1 LYGDREDWAL
11 LSSFERGRSNES
23 KICYTQLLGSR
34 TSSCEHKKN
43 ISMTS
48 ANHEA
53 DDPILSRLS
62 FAFFFF
68 CVLLCGGFFI
78 KVYFLLFR
86 RRLSTAGDIAP
97 GGIVIVMMCRD
108 VAVVGS

>member
-1 LYGDREDWAL
+1 MGIVKTGLYYLVLSGDDQMKAKSATHNYLVLEL
-11 LSSFERGRSNES
+11 HPVN
-23 KICYTQLLGSR
+23 T
-34 TSSCEHKKN
+34 KKK

-68 CVLLCGGFFI
+68 VFCFVAASSSKFI
-78 KVYFLLFR
+78 FCF
-86 RRLSTAGDIAP
+86 SDGDSALP
-97 GGIVIVMMCRD
+97 VTSLRE
-108 VAVVGS
+108 GS

>member
-1 LYGDREDWAL
+1 MGIVKTGLYSLVLSGDDQMKAKSATHNYLVLEL
-11 LSSFERGRSNES
+11 HPVN
-23 KICYTQLLGSR
+23 T
-34 TSSCEHKKN
+34 KKN

-62 FAFFFF
+62 FAFFFL